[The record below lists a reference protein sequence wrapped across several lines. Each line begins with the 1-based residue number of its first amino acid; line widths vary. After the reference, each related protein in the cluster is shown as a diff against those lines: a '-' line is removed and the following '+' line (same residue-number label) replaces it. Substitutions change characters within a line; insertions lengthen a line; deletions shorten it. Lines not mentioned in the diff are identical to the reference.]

1 MRILRINT
9 RTQEYAFEE
18 LGEYAGLGGR
28 ALTSR
33 VVNKEVPADCHALS
47 AENKLV
53 FASGV
58 LACTNAANSGR
69 VSVGSKSP
77 LTGGI
82 KESNSG
88 GQFANQMGKMDLQA
102 IILEDK
108 PEDDSDFTNIF
119 ISKDEVK
126 FTSAKEIVGMQNYPA
141 QEKLQE
147 EFGQKS
153 CYLSLWSCWRTLY
166 AGSNHPVLRPR
177 RAPYPFCWSW
187 WYGCCA
193 WFQES

>member
-1 MRILRINT
+1 MMRILRINT

-28 ALTSR
+28 AFTSR

-69 VSVGSKSP
+69 VSVGAKSP

-108 PEDDSDFTNIF
+108 PEDEKNERNKKT
-119 ISKDEVK
+119 
-126 FTSAKEIVGMQNYPA
+126 KEKKIKGKN
-141 QEKLQE
+141 EK
-147 EFGQKS
+147 
-153 CYLSLWSCWRTLY
+153 
-166 AGSNHPVLRPR
+166 
-177 RAPYPFCWSW
+177 
-187 WYGCCA
+187 
-193 WFQES
+193 